1 MTLTLRALLL
11 VFFIS
16 VCAEAQ
22 TRTLAVYGGTAQG
35 LDAEARF
42 AMRAEVQRLLAP
54 AGFAVVWKGPTE
66 RNAGEDF
73 EQVAVASFEGS
84 CSAIAPTLTPA
95 AASLAD
101 TSITNGRI
109 LPFFRVDCPHVIQML
124 GPHAEPSVVG
134 RALGRVIAHEIY
146 HIVAHTLD
154 HHDRGVAKAVFSTL
168 DLINPRFEFDA
179 WSLSRMQPPSIA
191 RVEETSE
198 GATGR

>member
-101 TSITNGRI
+101 TSITNG
-109 LPFFRVDCPHVIQML
+109 
-124 GPHAEPSVVG
+124 
-134 RALGRVIAHEIY
+134 
-146 HIVAHTLD
+146 
-154 HHDRGVAKAVFSTL
+154 
-168 DLINPRFEFDA
+168 
-179 WSLSRMQPPSIA
+179 
-191 RVEETSE
+191 
-198 GATGR
+198 